1 MSNYISL
8 AYCWN
13 NTNNIQFKLKVG
25 NYTNIIDFLNVHK
38 LSFLAKIDLPELP
51 INLRGKTS
59 KNLLE
64 YLNKNFENTVLINEF
79 LKYYITSIIKIRY
92 ASNKPLL
99 FDIIPNNSWQNMN
112 VQIIYQPATTS
123 TTTTLPIVN
132 TEFPYTFPFVLS

>member
-64 YLNKNFENTVLINEF
+64 YLILVL
-79 LKYYITSIIKIRY
+79 
-92 ASNKPLL
+92 
-99 FDIIPNNSWQNMN
+99 
-112 VQIIYQPATTS
+112 
-123 TTTTLPIVN
+123 
-132 TEFPYTFPFVLS
+132 FVF